1 MMRKT
6 GKRLAAAC
14 LSAVLLSVSFAAAAA
29 GETSSGTVDAALSA
43 AEAAVSGA
51 EIPGVSGAE
60 AAVSAAEIPG
70 GSADETAV
78 SAAEEA
84 AGFGANPAD
93 PGQSTAEIIGLI
105 LDRAGSDKVRDEL
118 ARIREFLYS
127 EKVQSLMKYPE
138 VQELILESAERFAGL
153 VLTDPALSKKILMT
167 LGVDEQMTD
176 IMMELI
182 KTAVESVDEAGV
194 HIDREAVREISERL
208 EEYVDS
214 GEVTEWMYALGLLV
228 AE

>member
-29 GETSSGTVDAALSA
+29 GETSSGTVDAAMSA
-43 AEAAVSGA
+43 AAAVSGA
-51 EIPGVSGAE
+51 EIPGVSGA
-60 AAVSAAEIPG
+60 
-70 GSADETAV
+70 ETAV

>member
-29 GETSSGTVDAALSA
+29 GETSSGTVDAAMSA
-43 AEAAVSGA
+43 AAAVSGA

-60 AAVSAAEIPG
+60 P
-70 GSADETAV
+70 AV